1 MNKYAIVVAAGR
13 GQRMQSALP
22 KQFMLLNDKPL
33 YTYAINCFLQYISN
47 VQVLLIL
54 PENDPFDEDEL
65 LQYFDKKNQIK
76 ILTGGSTRFES
87 VKKGLD
93 ALPNDGVV
101 FIHDAVRPFITKS
114 LLDELLNTAI
124 EKGNAI
130 PCIDVND
137 SMRKINDNGNHAVDR
152 TQYKSIQTPQVFQL
166 DLIKKAFQQASNT
179 SFTDDASVLE
189 NLGVSIHLIQGNAEN
204 IKITRPIDLQIASVY
219 LEQQAGSN

>member
-1 MNKYAIVVAAGR
+1 MI
-13 GQRMQSALP
+13 
-22 KQFMLLNDKPL
+22 PL
-33 YTYAINCFLQYISN
+33 TKTSYCNI
-47 VQVLLIL
+47 LI
-54 PENDPFDEDEL
+54 
-65 LQYFDKKNQIK
+65 KKNQIK

-93 ALPNDGVV
+93 ALPNDGIV

-137 SMRKINDNGNHAVDR
+137 SMRKINENGNHAVDR

-166 DLIKKAFQQASNT
+166 DLIKKGLSTGFK
-179 SFTDDASVLE
+179 
-189 NLGVSIHLIQGNAEN
+189 HLIYRRCFCIGKLRRFHTFN
-204 IKITRPIDLQIASVY
+204 TR
-219 LEQQAGSN
+219 